1 MHKDTQGF
9 HKFRAPTFEEAL
21 RQVRS
26 VLGDSAVVLRTTQ
39 VKEGGIFGFFGEPL
53 IELTVAGAPQAPATP
68 EWSAPA
74 EPPPRKPS
82 LVERRYKA
90 HSPVGSDQR
99 VRDTVDFCRD
109 LRNKAQSNVEARG
122 EEPAPPPIQE
132 WSGRRGAPAP
142 ESPVTYSKSAGSPR
156 VKQEERSRPRRTK
169 ASHHLTSEGNAAI
182 APAPFTRLREEHCQK
197 NGDSMRND
205 IRELLRILEGDNS
218 SAELPTELAPHYR
231 RLVEAGVSSEL
242 AASLLGATVRGCN
255 VGVLRDERVLRE
267 RLRVEIRRRVAVQ
280 GGISLDSDR
289 CAVVGFIGPTGVG
302 KTTNL
307 AKLGAQF
314 AVRQRCRVAFVT
326 ADTYRVAA
334 PDQLRVYADI
344 IGLRMK
350 VVNEPKEMR
359 AAIEELRE
367 YDLVLID
374 TVGSSQFN
382 SVQLDELQG
391 MMEAAEPT
399 EILLGAAANTP
410 LEDLRHICENFG
422 RIGPTSLVFT
432 KIDETRHFGA
442 MYSIAQETGLPVS
455 YFSVGQNVPD
465 DIVLAEPAMV
475 ANLVLEGRD
484 RSGRSSRASS

>member
-1 MHKDTQGF
+1 MHKETHGF

-26 VLGDSAVVLRTTQ
+26 VLGNSAVVLRTTQ
-39 VKEGGIFGFFGEPL
+39 VKEGGIFGFLGQPL
-53 IELTVAGAPQAPATP
+53 IELTVAGTPQAM
-68 EWSAPA
+68 A
-74 EPPPRKPS
+74 EPHAHTEPPRRKPS
-82 LVERRYKA
+82 PVEQRYKA
-90 HSPVGSDQR
+90 HSPVGSEQR

-109 LRNKAQSNVEARG
+109 LVNKAQSNVESQR
-122 EEPAPPPIQE
+122 EEAVPSPKRE
-132 WSGRRGAPAP
+132 WAGQGGVSTPK
-142 ESPVTYSKSAGSPR
+142 SSVTYNKKAGNPH
-156 VKQEERSRPRRTK
+156 VKRRERGRPQQTK
-169 ASHHLTSEGNAAI
+169 TPPLTTDGNAAI
-182 APAPFTRLREEHCQK
+182 APAPFTRLQEEHRRK

-205 IRELLRILEGDNS
+205 IRELLRILEDGNS
-218 SAELPTELAPHYR
+218 SAGLPTELAPHYR
-231 RLVEAGVSSEL
+231 SLVETGVSSEL

-267 RLRVEIRRRVAVQ
+267 RLRVEIRRRVKVQ
-280 GGISLDSDR
+280 GGISLDSGQ
-289 CAVVGFIGPTGVG
+289 CAVVALIGPTGVG

-314 AVRQRCRVAFVT
+314 AVRQRRQVAFVT
-326 ADTYRVAA
+326 ADTYRIAA

-350 VVNEPKEMR
+350 IVNEPKEMR

-382 SVQLDELQG
+382 RVQLDELQS
-391 MMEAAEPT
+391 MIETAEPT
-399 EILLGAAANTP
+399 EIMLGVAANTP
-410 LEDLRHICENFG
+410 LDDLRHISENFG
-422 RIGPTSLVFT
+422 RIKPTSLIFT

-442 MYSIAQETGLPVS
+442 MYSIALEMGLPLS
-455 YFSVGQNVPD
+455 YLSVGQNVPD

-484 RSGRSSRASS
+484 RRGRSSPTTS

>member
-1 MHKDTQGF
+1 MHKETHGF

-39 VKEGGIFGFFGEPL
+39 VKEGGIFGFFGQPL
-53 IELTVAGAPQAPATP
+53 IELTVAGTPQTTP
-68 EWSAPA
+68 EPHARTRPPA
-74 EPPPRKPS
+74 REPSP
-82 LVERRYKA
+82 VERRYKA

-99 VRDTVDFCRD
+99 VRDTVEFCRD
-109 LRNKAQSNVEARG
+109 LLNKTQSNIEGQHPRPVPSQNRQAVSQG
-122 EEPAPPPIQE
+122 AA
-132 WSGRRGAPAP
+132 STSNSSLTYNRRVA
-142 ESPVTYSKSAGSPR
+142 SSRLK
-156 VKQEERSRPRRTK
+156 RSEQTRPRPAK
-169 ASHHLTSEGNAAI
+169 APSLVSEGNAAI
-182 APAPFTRLREEHCQK
+182 DPVPFTPLQEEHRQK
-197 NGDSMRND
+197 SREAMRND
-205 IRELLRILEGDNS
+205 MRDLLHILEGGNS
-218 SAELPTELAPHYR
+218 SAGLPTELAPHYQ
-231 RLVEAGVSSEL
+231 RLVNAGVSTEL

-267 RLRVEIRRRVAVQ
+267 RLRVEIRRRVHVQ
-280 GGISLDSDR
+280 NGLSLEPGR
-289 CAVVGFIGPTGVG
+289 CAVVALIGPTGVG

-314 AVRQRCRVAFVT
+314 AVRQRHQVAFVT

-350 VVNEPKEMR
+350 IVNEPREMR
-359 AAIEELRE
+359 AAIEELRG

-382 SVQLDELQG
+382 RVQLDELHA

-399 EILLGAAANTP
+399 EILLAAAANTP
-410 LEDLRHICENFG
+410 LDDLRHIGENFG
-422 RIGPTSLVFT
+422 KIGPTSLVFT
-432 KIDETRHFGA
+432 KIDETRRFGA
-442 MYSIAQETGLPVS
+442 MYSMALETGLPLS
-455 YFSVGQNVPD
+455 YLSVGQNVPD

-484 RSGRSSRASS
+484 RSGRSSRTSP